1 MNDLKK
7 TAIITYYYQ
16 SINYG
21 GNLQAYALCKKL
33 NDMGSDA
40 EQLCFDARG
49 ESIKSG
55 SLSQRIKRL
64 LRKVKRLFL
73 KKENTGFNKE
83 VFTKREKAFYNF
95 NSVLTPHSKDVY
107 TRDTIKNC
115 ADNYD
120 IFITGSDQVWN
131 PNWYV
136 PAYFLDFV
144 SSPQKKVSYATSFGV
159 SNFTEEQ
166 KSVIKAHLSDF
177 SMISLRENSVLED
190 DEVFPVQPEVLVDP
204 TLLLSKKEW
213 ESLCLDCPVKEDY
226 VFCYFFGDFEK
237 SRELAKK
244 YALENN
250 LKLVSIPHLNGY
262 NPNDV
267 GLADEEFIDASPE
280 MFITLIKNAKCVFT
294 DSFHAVVFSG
304 ILEKEYFVFERSA
317 NDTMKS
323 RIYSITKLF
332 HSEDRFLNG
341 DESVNIEYI
350 RSLSPI
356 DYSREN
362 SELKQMK
369 EKSFSY
375 LERIL
380 QL

>member
-1 MNDLKK
+1 MSDLKK

-33 NDMGSDA
+33 NDMGTCA
-40 EQLCFDARG
+40 EQLCFDARR

-55 SLSQRIKRL
+55 SLTQRIKQF
-64 LRKVKRLFL
+64 LRRVKRLFS
-73 KKENTGFNKE
+73 KKGNAGFNKE
-83 VFTKREKAFYNF
+83 ILKKREKAFHNF

-107 TRDTIKNC
+107 NRDTVKDC

-144 SSPQKKVSYATSFGV
+144 SSPKKKVSYATSFGV
-159 SNFTEEQ
+159 GDFTEEQ
-166 KSVIKAHLSDF
+166 KSVIKAHLGDF
-177 SMISLRENSVLED
+177 SMISLRENSVLEEGD
-190 DEVFPVQPEVLVDP
+190 VFPVKPEVSVDP
-204 TLLLSKKEW
+204 TLLLSKEEW
-213 ESLCLDCPVKEDY
+213 EALCLECPVKEDY
-226 VFCYFFGDFEK
+226 VFCYFFGDLEK

-262 NPNDV
+262 NPKDV
-267 GLADEEFIDASPE
+267 DFADKEFIDASPE

-304 ILEKEYFVFERSA
+304 ILEKEYFVFARSEK
-317 NDTMKS
+317 DTMKS

-332 HSEDRFLNG
+332 HTEDRFLNG
-341 DESVNIEYI
+341 DERVNTEYI
-350 RSLSPI
+350 YSLSPI
-356 DYSREN
+356 DYGQKN
-362 SELKQMK
+362 IELEEMK
-369 EKSFSY
+369 EKSYSY
-375 LERIL
+375 LERVL